1 MSSNKFQSAARS
13 YTSSNKFIEDYEKL
27 LKKNTGSRLLFAT
40 DTNFN
45 PAYNLTNQPVVNPM
59 LAEGGL
65 SSPQYST
72 NYQPPA
78 RREYAPLPELPEEQG
93 EVLGD
98 FTLPENPTAEQ
109 MLQAIFQATWTPT
122 LPTSEELEQRYQET
136 GQTYAVQSN
145 QDGTVTHNDGSIHQ
159 MIDEPPLPIASMA
172 DGTVLW
178 SDGFT
183 REMPPEGLSSY
194 LAGISGLSQFIFGE
208 DQAVTQDFGNVNPG
222 LYGSG
227 YHQGVDYRT
236 RDLQNRNLFAPV
248 QMEVVQVITED
259 TGSPYGNSVLL
270 RLPSGEMLRLSH
282 LSTLGQFAE
291 GQTLNP
297 GDVIGMPGST
307 GHSTAEHLDVEYY
320 NLDGQLDNPNNFA
333 VNAPQYSVANQIVG
347 TSPYQAPQT
356 QEQPQQQNEMPAF
369 TSPLLDTVENVAQ
382 KVVAPIQEAAQQVG
396 KTAEQGINKWNPTG
410 QYGLGISETLG
421 GDPVAA
427 RQEQSQTIE
436 KVGQQFNIPEGGVSE
451 ATQRSGLLGATR
463 QLAGNLVDTA
473 STQFKKFG
481 LPDTG
486 LSEAIAG
493 GRTVNT
499 DVNLAPQ
506 SFAYDEKGAPVASLA
521 PDYAGV
527 LKQNVQDVVGEARKA
542 GGNLLST
549 AAKSVDDYADKV
561 TAQAGQGVSQLKQG
575 VQNIAQN
582 IFKKPQVADVG
593 AKRVVGEDGMQG
605 ENQSASSL
613 LDMNKV
619 GREQD
624 NRDAFFKYGGADT
637 YKDYLAPGI
646 NSGYKGALNF
656 NLFKDSV
663 FDSPDTVG
671 NIFGN
676 SYLGEEATGKYKTK
690 EASKYPLMSFEKM
703 GYQEGYDNGDIDRY
717 NQEGQGQADTYN
729 KSVGDYL
736 GSIPKIF
743 SGTNWQMGA
752 PKSAKNAFSQAS
764 LAYKTP
770 QMSTEP
776 KPAMSV
782 APSIS
787 KPQMSVAPKQ
797 VMSMAPKP
805 IKSPAPVA
813 PQKKQPQQSRASL
826 DDYLRMGKTKEQ
838 YYAETGQQSTLD
850 AINREPWN
858 HTSSQ
863 MSVGP
868 QQGTSNA
875 ITAAS
880 QGRQYVAPSG
890 NAIPNYTPAKANMTD
905 ASTGLPVVGR
915 QAPYA
920 IARMADGRTRYSDG
934 SIR

>member
-1 MSSNKFQSAARS
+1 MPSNKFQSAARN

-40 DTNFN
+40 DTGFN
-45 PAYNLTNQPVVNPM
+45 PAYNLTNQPVVAP
-59 LAEGGL
+59 LYAEGGL
-65 SSPQYST
+65 SAHQYST

-78 RREYAPLPELPEEQG
+78 RREYTPLPELPEEAGQ
-93 EVLGD
+93 VLGD

-109 MLQAIFQATWTPT
+109 MLQAIFQATWTPS

-136 GQTYAVQSN
+136 GQKYAIISN
-145 QDGTVTHNDGSIHQ
+145 QDGTVTYNDGSIGQ
-159 MIDEPPLPIASMA
+159 IDPEAPPLPIASMA

-194 LAGISGLSQFIFGE
+194 LAGIAGLSQFIFGE
-208 DQAVTQDFGNVNPG
+208 DQTVTQDYGNVNPD

-227 YHQGVDYRT
+227 YHQGVDFRT

-270 RLPSGEMLRLSH
+270 RLPSGEMIRLSH
-282 LSTLGQFAE
+282 LSTLGQFTE
-291 GQTLNP
+291 GQTLNA
-297 GDVIGMPGST
+297 GDVIGVPGST

-347 TSPYQAPQT
+347 TSPYQAPPQS
-356 QEQPQQQNEMPAF
+356 QEPDEMPAF
-369 TSPLLDTVENVAQ
+369 TSPLLDTVDNATQ
-382 KVVAPIQEAAQQVG
+382 QVVAPIQQAVQQVG
-396 KTAEQGINKWNPTG
+396 KTAEQGINTWNPTG
-410 QYGLGISETLG
+410 EYGLGISETLG

-427 RQEQSQTIE
+427 RMEQAKTIE
-436 KVGQQFNIPEGGVSE
+436 KVGQQYNIPESGVSE

-463 QLAGNLVDTA
+463 QLAGNLIDTA
-473 STQFKKFG
+473 STQFKKYG
-481 LPDTG
+481 LPDMG

-493 GRTVNT
+493 GKTVNT
-499 DVNLAPQ
+499 DINLAPQ
-506 SFAYDEKGAPVASLA
+506 SFAYDEKGAPIASLT

-527 LKQNVQDVVGEARKA
+527 LGQNIRDVASEAKKA
-542 GGNLLST
+542 GGNLIST

-575 VQNIAQN
+575 INELVPN

-624 NRDAFFKYGGADT
+624 NRDAFFKYGGADA

-676 SYLGEEATGKYKTK
+676 TYLGEEATGKYKTR

-703 GYQEGYDNGDIDRY
+703 GYQDGYDSGDIDRY
-717 NQEGQGQADTYN
+717 NQEGQSQADTYN
-729 KSVGDYL
+729 RSVNDYL

-787 KPQMSVAPKQ
+787 KPQMSVAPKPKQ
-797 VMSMAPKP
+797 VMSVAKPQMSVAPSKPAPRPISTPANANMSTNQGAVYSAPKP
-805 IKSPAPVA
+805 
-813 PQKKQPQQSRASL
+813 
-826 DDYLRMGKTKEQ
+826 
-838 YYAETGQQSTLD
+838 
-850 AINREPWN
+850 
-858 HTSSQ
+858 Q
-863 MSVGP
+863 MSVAP
-868 QQGTSNA
+868 KPAQKLAPMSYA
-875 ITAAS
+875 KPMS
-880 QGRQYVAPSG
+880 VAPKS
-890 NAIPNYTPAKANMTD
+890 AVK
-905 ASTGLPVVGR
+905 
-915 QAPYA
+915 APYP
-920 IARMADGRTRYSDG
+920 IASMANGKTRYSDG

>member
-1 MSSNKFQSAARS
+1 MSSNKFQSAAKN
-13 YTSSNKFIEDYEKL
+13 YTSSNKFIDDYEKL

-45 PAYNLTNQPVVNPM
+45 PAYNLTNQQVVAPM

-65 SSPQYST
+65 SSPEYST

-78 RREYAPLPELPEEQG
+78 RREYAPLPELPG

-136 GQTYAVQSN
+136 GQTYAIRSN
-145 QDGTVTHNDGSIHQ
+145 QDGTVTYNDGSIGQ
-159 MIDEPPLPIASMA
+159 IDPEAPPLPIASMA

-208 DQAVTQDFGNVNPG
+208 DQTVTQDFGNINPG
-222 LYGSG
+222 MGYGSQG
-227 YHQGVDYRT
+227 HRGVDFRT

-282 LSTLGQFAE
+282 LSTLGQFTE

-297 GDVIGMPGST
+297 GDMIGMPGST
-307 GHSTAEHLDVEYY
+307 GNSTAEHLDVEFY
-320 NLDGQLDNPNNFA
+320 NTQGQLANPNTFREN
-333 VNAPQYSVANQIVG
+333 VSQYSVANQIVG

-356 QEQPQQQNEMPAF
+356 QSQEPQQAQSNPDAMPDF
-369 TSPLLDTVENVAQ
+369 VSPLLETANNAVRSVAQ
-382 KVVAPIQEAAQQVG
+382 PVQQAVQQAG
-396 KTAEQGINKWNPTG
+396 KTAEQGINNWNPTG
-410 QYGLGISETLG
+410 KFDLGITEGVTSPE
-421 GDPVAA
+421 ANQA
-427 RQEQSQTIE
+427 RLNTVMTESAGKT
-436 KVGQQFNIPEGGVSE
+436 NPL
-451 ATQRSGLLGATR
+451 RY
-463 QLAGNLVDTA
+463 LAGNLMEKSGDMIGMPEGT
-473 STQFKKFG
+473 
-481 LPDTG
+481 
-486 LSEAIAG
+486 LSELVAGTQTRRTNVANASDGNYQALPASPYFGDQYKPDLSGDASRAI
-493 GRTVNT
+493 
-499 DVNLAPQ
+499 
-506 SFAYDEKGAPVASLA
+506 
-521 PDYAGV
+521 DYV
-527 LKQNVQDVVGEARKA
+527 KDKA
-542 GGNLLST
+542 GNLIST

-575 VQNIAQN
+575 VQDIAQN

-637 YKDYLAPGI
+637 YKDYLSPGI

-676 SYLGEEATGKYKTK
+676 SYLGEEATGKYKTR

-703 GYQEGYDNGDIDRY
+703 GYQDGYDNGDIDRY

-729 KSVGDYL
+729 RSVNDYL
-736 GSIPKIF
+736 GSIPKVF

-770 QMSTEP
+770 QMSTQP
-776 KPAMSV
+776 RPTMSMQ

-787 KPQMSVAPKQ
+787 KPQMSVAPKPKQ
-797 VMSMAPKP
+797 AMSVAKPQMSKAPAKPTPRPISTPANANMSTNSGAVYSAPRPQMSVAPKP
-805 IKSPAPVA
+805 AQKLAPMSYAKPMSVA
-813 PQKKQPQQSRASL
+813 PKK
-826 DDYLRMGKTKEQ
+826 
-838 YYAETGQQSTLD
+838 
-850 AINREPWN
+850 
-858 HTSSQ
+858 
-863 MSVGP
+863 
-868 QQGTSNA
+868 
-875 ITAAS
+875 
-880 QGRQYVAPSG
+880 
-890 NAIPNYTPAKANMTD
+890 
-905 ASTGLPVVGR
+905 
-915 QAPYA
+915 APYA
-920 IARMADGRTRYSDG
+920 IASMANGKTRYSDG

>member
-93 EVLGD
+93 QVLGD

-109 MLQAIFQATWTPT
+109 MLQAIFQATWTPS

-159 MIDEPPLPIASMA
+159 MSDEPPLPIASMT

-208 DQAVTQDFGNVNPG
+208 DQAVTQDFGNVNPA

-282 LSTLGQFAE
+282 LSTLGQFTE
-291 GQTLNP
+291 GQTLNI
-297 GDVIGMPGST
+297 GDVIGVPGST

-356 QEQPQQQNEMPAF
+356 QEQPQEQQNEMPAF

-396 KTAEQGINKWNPTG
+396 KTAEQGINNWNPTG
-410 QYGLGISETLG
+410 QYGLGIGETLG

-506 SFAYDEKGAPVASLA
+506 SFAYDEKGAPISSLA

-527 LKQNVQDVVGEARKA
+527 LKQNVQDVVGEAKKA

-575 VQNIAQN
+575 VQDIAQN

-676 SYLGEEATGKYKTK
+676 SYLGEEATGKYKTR

-703 GYQEGYDNGDIDRY
+703 GYQDGYDNGDIDRY

-787 KPQMSVAPKQ
+787 KPQMSVAPKPKQ
-797 VMSMAPKP
+797 VMSMAKPQMSMAPSKPAPKP
-805 IKSPAPVA
+805 I
-813 PQKKQPQQSRASL
+813 AS
-826 DDYLRMGKTKEQ
+826 
-838 YYAETGQQSTLD
+838 
-850 AINREPWN
+850 
-858 HTSSQ
+858 
-863 MSVGP
+863 
-868 QQGTSNA
+868 
-875 ITAAS
+875 
-880 QGRQYVAPSG
+880 
-890 NAIPNYTPAKANMTD
+890 PAKANM
-905 ASTGLPVVGR
+905 STNNGPVYSAPKPQMSVAPKPVPKLAPMSYAKPMSVAPKK
-915 QAPYA
+915 APYA
-920 IARMADGRTRYSDG
+920 IASMANGKTRYSDG

>member
-109 MLQAIFQATWTPT
+109 MLQAIFQATWTPS

-208 DQAVTQDFGNVNPG
+208 DQAVTQEFGNVNSE

-282 LSTLGQFAE
+282 LSTLGQFTE

-297 GDVIGMPGST
+297 GDMIGVPGST

-356 QEQPQQQNEMPAF
+356 QEEPQEQQNEMPAF

-382 KVVAPIQEAAQQVG
+382 KVVAPVQQVAEQVG
-396 KTAEQGINKWNPTG
+396 KTAEQGINNWNPTG
-410 QYGLGISETLG
+410 TFDLGITEGVTSPE
-421 GDPVAA
+421 ANQA
-427 RQEQSQTIE
+427 RLNTVMTESAGKT
-436 KVGQQFNIPEGGVSE
+436 NPL
-451 ATQRSGLLGATR
+451 RY
-463 QLAGNLVDTA
+463 LAGNLMEKSGDMIGMPEGT
-473 STQFKKFG
+473 
-481 LPDTG
+481 
-486 LSEAIAG
+486 LSELVAGTQTRRTNVANASDGNYQALPASPYFGDQYKPDLSGDASRAI
-493 GRTVNT
+493 
-499 DVNLAPQ
+499 
-506 SFAYDEKGAPVASLA
+506 
-521 PDYAGV
+521 DYV
-527 LKQNVQDVVGEARKA
+527 KDKA
-542 GGNLLST
+542 GNLIST

-575 VQNIAQN
+575 VQDIAQN

-646 NSGYKGALNF
+646 NSGYRGALNF

-676 SYLGEEATGKYKTK
+676 TYLGEEATGKYKTR

-717 NQEGQGQADTYN
+717 NQQGQTQADTYN
-729 KSVGDYL
+729 KSVNDYL
-736 GSIPKIF
+736 GSIPKVF
-743 SGTNWQMGA
+743 SSTNWQMGA

-787 KPQMSVAPKQ
+787 KPQMSVAPKPKQ
-797 VMSMAPKP
+797 VMSMAKPQMSMAPSKPAPKP
-805 IKSPAPVA
+805 I
-813 PQKKQPQQSRASL
+813 
-826 DDYLRMGKTKEQ
+826 
-838 YYAETGQQSTLD
+838 
-850 AINREPWN
+850 
-858 HTSSQ
+858 SS
-863 MSVGP
+863 
-868 QQGTSNA
+868 
-875 ITAAS
+875 
-880 QGRQYVAPSG
+880 
-890 NAIPNYTPAKANMTD
+890 PAKANM
-905 ASTGLPVVGR
+905 STNNGPVYSAPKPQMSVAPKPAPKLAPMSYAKPMSVAPKK
-915 QAPYA
+915 APYP
-920 IARMADGRTRYSDG
+920 IASMANGKTRYSDG